1 MNEKEYQKLAK
12 ENQKLLELF
21 KHWLNAQNLSNKTI
35 HNHLFNAEFF
45 INKYLLDY
53 QFVAPIEGISLIEDF
68 MEDFFV
74 RKCMW
79 SNVSSIKS
87 TAASLKKF
95 YQCLA
100 ENGKMSDKDLNSV
113 KEIIKDNMDFWIEN
127 VTDYN
132 NFDEDEWF

>member
-1 MNEKEYQKLAK
+1 MNEKDYKKLTK
-12 ENQKLLELF
+12 ENKKIVDLF
-21 KHWLNAQNLSNKTI
+21 THWLKNQNLSNKTM
-35 HNHLFNAEFF
+35 NSHLFNVDLF
-45 INKYLLDY
+45 INEYLIDY
-53 QFVAPIEGISLIEDF
+53 QFVNPVKGIAYIDDF

-79 SNVSSIKS
+79 SNASSVKS

-100 ENGKMSDKDLNSV
+100 HNGKILAKDFDFV
-113 KEIIKDNMDFWIEN
+113 KELIKDNMDFWVEN

-132 NFDEDEWF
+132 NFDENEWF

>member
-1 MNEKEYQKLAK
+1 MNEKDYKKLTK
-12 ENQKLLELF
+12 ENKKIVDLF
-21 KHWLNAQNLSNKTI
+21 KHWLKNQNLSNKTM
-35 HNHLFNAEFF
+35 NSHLFNVDLF
-45 INKYLLDY
+45 INEYLIDY
-53 QFVAPIEGISLIEDF
+53 QFVNPVKGIAYINDF

-79 SNVSSIKS
+79 SNASSMKT

-100 ENGKMSDKDLNSV
+100 DHGKISEKDLNFV
-113 KEIIKDNMDFWIEN
+113 KTLIKNNIDFWIET
-127 VTDYN
+127 VEEYN